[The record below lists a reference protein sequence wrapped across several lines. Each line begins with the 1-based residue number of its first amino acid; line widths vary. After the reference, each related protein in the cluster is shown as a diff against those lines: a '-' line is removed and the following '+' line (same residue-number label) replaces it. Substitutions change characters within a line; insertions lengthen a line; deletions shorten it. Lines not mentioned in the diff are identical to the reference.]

1 MPGFCC
7 LYPLSLRSETHE
19 LAHTG
24 LALFKF
30 KNETLEILNSAE
42 LKISAATVTHEH
54 SKRNV
59 FDSLYCDTGS
69 MEQSRTNPRY
79 LPGTPELCQVLLSKG
94 TEINAVRSCFSRIQ
108 SLEAKRLRYP

>member
-7 LYPLSLRSETHE
+7 LYPLSLRSETQE

-42 LKISAATVTHEH
+42 LKIPAATVTHEH

-59 FDSLYCDTGS
+59 FDLGFG
-69 MEQSRTNPRY
+69 P
-79 LPGTPELCQVLLSKG
+79 
-94 TEINAVRSCFSRIQ
+94 
-108 SLEAKRLRYP
+108 